1 MSRPHHH
8 ILLPNPQHRHRSR
21 SPGRSS
27 TSPTRRYHRQC
38 PITPIT
44 SSPLNPNPSPRSNMM
59 MYNPYQ
65 WGGGMGGQG
74 AGYPGMQNPYMMGR
88 DPSVMGSMPALSQS
102 SGTEDKNLRPF
113 DSTKMKQGRLGHYGY
128 LEGRGECVWRNKLL
142 TSIKQNSQVLLSAIS
157 LLVCSLNTLKP
168 VTVLLQQVLR
178 AQVIKAT
185 DHGVTLP
192 VSLVRDMTV
201 VCIFILGVGSIS

>member
-1 MSRPHHH
+1 
-8 ILLPNPQHRHRSR
+8 
-21 SPGRSS
+21 
-27 TSPTRRYHRQC
+27 
-38 PITPIT
+38 
-44 SSPLNPNPSPRSNMM
+44 
-59 MYNPYQ
+59 
-65 WGGGMGGQG
+65 MGGQG

-157 LLVCSLNTLKP
+157 LLVCSLNTRHLKP
-168 VTVLLQQVLR
+168 VTVLLQPVLR

-201 VCIFILGVGSIS
+201 VCIFYFGWGID